1 MRENDYRIKAFVKKT
16 NIGEIKQ
23 KGKYWCNQIEGKI
36 LVKSNRREI
45 FVKRLQIE
53 IKRETSVKVF
63 TNGIEKGIF
72 MQGIK
77 KS

>member
-1 MRENDYRIKAFVKKT
+1 MRENDYRVKAFVKK
-16 NIGEIKQ
+16 N
-23 KGKYWCNQIEGKI
+23 KYWWNQIEGKI

-53 IKRETSVKVF
+53 IKRETFVKVF

-72 MQGIK
+72 M
-77 KS
+77 

>member
-1 MRENDYRIKAFVKKT
+1 MRENDYRIKAFVKK
-16 NIGEIKQ
+16 KQ
-23 KGKYWCNQIEGKI
+23 I

-53 IKRETSVKVF
+53 IKRETFVKVF

-72 MQGIK
+72 M
-77 KS
+77 